1 MTTEEKN
8 KPFVGTRN
16 NISSVEELKEFL
28 ADIKQEQDY
37 YFVRSPHKVSG
48 IKSELQ
54 EEIDSSTEGQIFNS
68 QWELRWKRRGEKYE
82 LLLLSTVKP
91 DPTWEF
97 HSLKIKLADQ
107 SKKTIEWQIE
117 DRKALLYEANEKISE
132 LEIRSKETRFPKG
145 FEHNL
150 AINKNDPDKPRI
162 GQRYFLNKQ
171 TATVNFVAL
180 TII

>member
-68 QWELRWKRRGEKYE
+68 QWEVRWKRKEAKYE
-82 LLLLSTVKP
+82 LLLLSTVAPKP
-91 DPTWEF
+91 NWKFEP
-97 HSLKIKLADQ
+97 IDQ
-107 SKKTIEWQIE
+107 NGKDINWKTE
-117 DRKALLYEANEKISE
+117 DRYALLYEANEKISE

-145 FEHNL
+145 FEHNF